1 MIENSHIFDVAMS
14 NITINFELSSK
25 PNKRGKYPII
35 LRLTEDKQHK
45 RCTTSVELSRSSDW
59 DSKKQLVR
67 STADYS
73 EQLNEDLEDIR
84 HQALRVCKELR
95 EEGSLSASAVLR
107 RMKETAKVHYLLEF
121 FAERKAE
128 LEEQRKFGS
137 LKKYGDTYNKMSAYL
152 EQMKAKDML
161 LSEVDTKFVE
171 GFERYLLSVPNSR
184 DSEGKMCLSENSIC
198 KHKKVLRA
206 VLNLAVDKGLLSKN
220 PMDGMVIKET
230 ATMTRHLSD
239 SELAKLSRAKFE
251 RGCGMDNARNLYL
264 FSIYTAGMRLGDA
277 LMLRWSN
284 IVSKHGGVNGTD
296 MRLNYIMTKN
306 GKFVDLILVKEAQ
319 DIINQYRKP
328 TTKETDFIF
337 PYLDGSADYAKY
349 KTYQDIQKMPREL
362 HKKLFNAINS
372 KEASVNK
379 GLKKAADMLGLDPFS
394 FHSARRDF
402 GRLAYDAGVKSL
414 QIQDLLQHENLNTTE
429 RYMRALDT
437 SATDSA
443 LEQTFSAANKERRGK
458 VLVKELMSLGFGK
471 KDIRK
476 LFDEVKKGL

>member
-1 MIENSHIFDVAMS
+1 
-14 NITINFELSSK
+14 
-25 PNKRGKYPII
+25 
-35 LRLTEDKQHK
+35 
-45 RCTTSVELSRSSDW
+45 
-59 DSKKQLVR
+59 
-67 STADYS
+67 
-73 EQLNEDLEDIR
+73 
-84 HQALRVCKELR
+84 
-95 EEGSLSASAVLR
+95 
-107 RMKETAKVHYLLEF
+107 
-121 FAERKAE
+121 
-128 LEEQRKFGS
+128 
-137 LKKYGDTYNKMSAYL
+137 
-152 EQMKAKDML
+152 
-161 LSEVDTKFVE
+161 
-171 GFERYLLSVPNSR
+171 
-184 DSEGKMCLSENSIC
+184 
-198 KHKKVLRA
+198 
-206 VLNLAVDKGLLSKN
+206 
-220 PMDGMVIKET
+220 
-230 ATMTRHLSD
+230 
-239 SELAKLSRAKFE
+239 
-251 RGCGMDNARNLYL
+251 MDNARNLYL